1 MKKLIVG
8 LVLVAILLCS
18 CYQDEIYPTAGNSA
32 YISIE
37 NKSET
42 VVYWQ
47 LKKTGEDSS
56 VYNRIDIGGYRT
68 IKAEQ
73 GDSFVLSFA
82 GLSDD
87 TLEIVGETLVFKQ
100 TTTAIQIKDIT
111 LDDVRKS
118 VLFSGDSLEIV
129 CTIL

>member
-8 LVLVAILLCS
+8 LVLMAILLCS
-18 CYQDEIYPTAGNSA
+18 CYQDEIYPMAGNSA

-37 NKSET
+37 NNSET

-47 LKKTGEDSS
+47 LKKAGEDSS
-56 VYNRIDIGGYRT
+56 VYNRIDVGGYRT

-73 GDSFVLSFA
+73 GDAFVLSFA

-87 TLEIVGETLVFKQ
+87 TSEIVGETLVFKQ
-100 TTTAIQIKDIT
+100 TTTAIQTEDIT

-118 VLFSGDSLEIV
+118 VLFSGDSSEIV